1 MTYNL
6 CKMLIEK
13 GNYEKVDMTQKLDV
27 FLLNDRIKQEQYN
40 ELVGLMK

>member
-13 GNYEKVDMTQKLDV
+13 GSYEKTDMTQKLDV
-27 FLLNDRIKQEQYN
+27 FLLNNRIDEKQYN